1 LKQINTA
8 DDYDNYEDESLL
20 PSFELTQML
29 AGCIDVCF
37 GVGAN
42 RKFLMESRLN
52 HANRR
57 I

>member
-29 AGCIDVCF
+29 AGCIGDIQV
-37 GVGAN
+37 
-42 RKFLMESRLN
+42 
-52 HANRR
+52 H
-57 I
+57 